1 MEFINLKKQYELLKP
16 VIDASVQDIMAGARF
31 IGGKEVKEFEE
42 KLASYVGRK
51 FCISCGNGT
60 DALMLSYLA
69 YGVRTG
75 DAVFCPD
82 MTFIASIEPACMLGA
97 TPVFCRHRP

>member
-1 MEFINLKKQYELLKP
+1 MEFINLKKQYEVLKP

-51 FCISCGNGT
+51 YCVS
-60 DALMLSYLA
+60 
-69 YGVRTG
+69 
-75 DAVFCPD
+75 
-82 MTFIASIEPACMLGA
+82 
-97 TPVFCRHRP
+97 